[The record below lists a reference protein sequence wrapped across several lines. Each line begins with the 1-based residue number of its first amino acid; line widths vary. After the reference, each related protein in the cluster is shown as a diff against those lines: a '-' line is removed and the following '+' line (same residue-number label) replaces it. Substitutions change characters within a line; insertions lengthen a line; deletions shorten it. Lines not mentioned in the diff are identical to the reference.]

1 MMPTRRNLMLMT
13 GCAVMTSALPGLAGR
28 AQIIGGPAFASWWRA
43 SLPADCDV
51 MQIDAAIEKVIEEI
65 DAKMSPYRSTSE
77 LNLLNRAPDGH
88 WLPVSDITS
97 QVISESLRIAH
108 LTEGAF
114 DPTVGPLVRRFG
126 FGPIIG
132 AVKADYRSVV
142 LGARGLRKSVPKA
155 TLDLCGIAKGYA
167 LDQMALAVEA
177 LGVRSFLLEAGGE
190 VLARGRHPD
199 GRPWHVGIE
208 THGTVPPKF
217 QHVVRL
223 DGMALA
229 TSGTAVNGG
238 TRSGVGF
245 NHIIDA
251 RTARPVANGVA
262 SVSVIAES
270 GMQADALATSLMVM
284 GAANGLE
291 LAEQMKLAVLFQ
303 LEEGQGDSEVMSE
316 RFASAI
322 IA

>member
-1 MMPTRRNLMLMT
+1 
-13 GCAVMTSALPGLAGR
+13 V
-28 AQIIGGPAFASWWRA
+28 
-43 SLPADCDV
+43 V
-51 MQIDAAIEKVIEEI
+51 QIDAAIAEVIEEI
-65 DAKMSPYRSTSE
+65 DAKMSPYKSTSE
-77 LNLLNRAPDGH
+77 LNLLNLAPDGQ

-97 QVISESLRIAH
+97 HVISESLRIAH
-108 LTEGAF
+108 LTDGAF

-132 AVKADYRSVV
+132 TVKTDYRSLV
-142 LGARGLRKSVPKA
+142 LSTQGLRKSAPKA

-167 LDQMALAVEA
+167 LDRLALAVEA
-177 LGVRSFLLEAGGE
+177 FGVQSFLLEAGGE

-199 GRPWHVGIE
+199 GRPWHVGVE
-208 THGTVPPKF
+208 TSGTVPPKF
-217 QHVVRL
+217 QRVVRL

-229 TSGTAVNGG
+229 TSGSAANGG
-238 TRSGVGF
+238 TQSGVGF

-270 GMQADALATSLMVM
+270 GMQADALATALMVM

-303 LEEGQGDSEVMSE
+303 LQDGEGLSEVISE